1 MNAREAVPHMV
12 AKSGKTAKAVS
23 LEMGLTKN
31 FITNTTA
38 RKSAPRLDT
47 FARIAAVCG
56 YEVILRGNG
65 EEVAIEYQGDD

>member
-12 AKSGKTAKAVS
+12 AKSGKTAKAIS

-47 FARIAAVCG
+47 FAHIAKVCG
-56 YEVILRGNG
+56 YELVLRGHG
-65 EEVAIEYQGDD
+65 EEVAIEYRGDE